1 MNLPI
6 FITVAPLLFWG
17 IWLILIE
24 SENFISRQKLSEKQ
38 RVILLLVIAGGIG
51 LVVTRHNVAPLLFA
65 TILIAFAYIV
75 QSRERESKRARKY
88 QESIDAQLPAVIQ
101 ILTILISSGLSPIRA
116 LDVIA
121 KDSNSEIGSE
131 FATIVSEVRRGNS
144 ITQSLD
150 VFANRIDS
158 ALTRRFATTL
168 ILGIERGSPLVTVL
182 TDLVRDSRNESKN
195 ALLRRAGKAEIAL
208 LVPVVFLI
216 LPISILFALWPSFQQ
231 LNLSLGI

>member
-1 MNLPI
+1 MSLPI

-24 SENFISRQKLSEKQ
+24 SETLYSQRKQSEK
-38 RVILLLVIAGGIG
+38 RKVFLLLAIMGVVG
-51 LVVTRHNVAPLLFA
+51 LFVTRHNSVPLIFA
-65 TILIAFAYIV
+65 TLLVAIAYALR
-75 QSRERESKRARKY
+75 SRERESKLARKH
-88 QESIDAQLPAVIQ
+88 QGSIDAQLPAVIQ

-116 LDVIA
+116 LDVIS
-121 KDSNSEIGSE
+121 KESNSEIGNE
-131 FATIVSEVRRGNS
+131 FAKIVSEVRGGNS

-150 VFANRIDS
+150 AFANRIDS
-158 ALTRRFATTL
+158 SFTRRFATTL

-208 LVPVVFLI
+208 LIPVVFLI

>member
-24 SENFISRQKLSEKQ
+24 SENLINRGKISERRK
-38 RVILLLVIAGGIG
+38 ILLLLAIVGGIG
-51 LVVTRHNVAPLLFA
+51 LFVTRRNSLPPLFA
-65 TILIAFAYIV
+65 TMVIVLAYTLRA
-75 QSRERESKRARKY
+75 RELESKRARKF
-88 QESIDAQLPAVIQ
+88 QETIDAQLPAVIQ